1 VGIRAVPGLFVLGL
15 CAGIACRGEPATSSD
30 GPGRDAPAVEAST
43 DGARSAAGA
52 IVLVGDG
59 GDTVRL
65 PGPAR
70 RIVSLVPSATE
81 TLVRLGAADR
91 LVGRTE
97 YDTASA
103 LSQLPSV
110 GGGLQPNLEILRT
123 LEPDVV
129 VGFAGESDARTARTL
144 DDLGIPVLQVRPDGI
159 PDVRRMILR
168 MGELVAAE
176 GPARALVA
184 EIDGTLEEIRAAV
197 GAYAPVRAVY
207 LLGGT
212 PPLAAGPGT
221 FLSQLVEVG
230 GGVNVLDD
238 LGALYAPVSPEVL
251 LDRDIDAVLMT
262 RGSRVDGRILEGRRV
277 VELPGGVEIPGPDVG
292 ASAWIVARALHPEL
306 PDRGR

>member
-1 VGIRAVPGLFVLGL
+1 
-15 CAGIACRGEPATSSD
+15 
-30 GPGRDAPAVEAST
+30 
-43 DGARSAAGA
+43 
-52 IVLVGDG
+52 
-59 GDTVRL
+59 
-65 PGPAR
+65 
-70 RIVSLVPSATE
+70 
-81 TLVRLGAADR
+81 LVRLGAADR

-103 LSQLPSV
+103 LLQLPSV

>member
-1 VGIRAVPGLFVLGL
+1 MGIRAVPGLLVLGL
-15 CAGIACRGEPATSSD
+15 CAGIACGDDLDTPSD
-30 GPGRDAPAVEAST
+30 GPGRNVPTVGDSRENPRTAASPL
-43 DGARSAAGA
+43 
-52 IVLVGDG
+52 VLVGDG

-65 PGPAR
+65 TGPAR

-81 TLVRLGAADR
+81 ALVRLGAVDR

-97 YDTASA
+97 YDTASV
-103 LSQLPSV
+103 LSALPSV

-144 DDLGIPVLQVRPDGI
+144 GDLGIPVLQVRPDGI
-159 PDVRRMILR
+159 PDVRRMIFR

-184 EIDGTLEEIRAAV
+184 EIDRTLEEIRTAV
-197 GAYAPVRAVY
+197 ARYAPVRAVY

-230 GGVNVLDD
+230 GGENVLDD

-262 RGSRVDGRILEGRRV
+262 RGSRVDARILEGRRV

-306 PDRGR
+306 PDGGR